1 MDRGPSVKME
11 KAKVRLEKGG
21 EMSLVYGVP
30 ATTSQEPTCLVFA
43 HGAGGPMYSPLIS
56 YFHTELA
63 KKGIL
68 TVKFNF
74 PYMEVRRRVPDKR
87 EVLEASYRK
96 IVDEVRSSKHEPT
109 SLFIGGK
116 SMGGRIAS
124 QIVADGVDVDGLFF
138 LGYPLHP
145 PGKPDRLR
153 DEHLYEIAK
162 PMLFISGTR
171 DTFATR
177 ELLERVL
184 SKLGSKAQVHWVQ
197 DGNHS
202 FNTPEGKK
210 TILKTYEDVVGVLI
224 GWVEGCVSKLGR

>member
-1 MDRGPSVKME
+1 MDRDPAVKME

-30 ATTSQEPTCLVFA
+30 STTSQNHTCLIIA
-43 HGAGGPMYSPLIS
+43 HGAGGPMYSPFVT

-63 KKGIL
+63 RKGFL

-74 PYMEVRRRVPDKR
+74 PYMEARRRIPDKR

-96 IVDEVRSSKHEPT
+96 IVEEVRSSKHNPT
-109 SLFIGGK
+109 RLFIGGK

-124 QIVADGVDVDGLFF
+124 QIVANGSDVDGLFF

-145 PGKPDRLR
+145 LGKPDQLR
-153 DEHLYEIAK
+153 DEHLHKITK
-162 PMLFISGTR
+162 PMLFVSGTR
-171 DTFATR
+171 DAFATR
-177 ELLERVL
+177 ELLEKVIT
-184 SKLGSKAQVHWVQ
+184 KLGSRARVHWIQ
-197 DGNHS
+197 DGDHS
-202 FNTPEGKK
+202 FNTPDGKRMV
-210 TILKTYEDVVGVLI
+210 LETYEDVVGVLI